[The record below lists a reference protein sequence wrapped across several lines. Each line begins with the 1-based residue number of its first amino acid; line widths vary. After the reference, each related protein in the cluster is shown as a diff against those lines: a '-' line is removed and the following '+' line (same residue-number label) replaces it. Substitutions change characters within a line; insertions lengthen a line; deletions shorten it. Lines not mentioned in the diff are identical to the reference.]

1 MLTVVDQSWKAL
13 AAQLL
18 VLLVYLA
25 TVDKGVDQFWF
36 TLLVNSATVDTDVD
50 QSCKIPL
57 E

>member
-1 MLTVVDQSWKAL
+1 MLTGVDQSWKAL